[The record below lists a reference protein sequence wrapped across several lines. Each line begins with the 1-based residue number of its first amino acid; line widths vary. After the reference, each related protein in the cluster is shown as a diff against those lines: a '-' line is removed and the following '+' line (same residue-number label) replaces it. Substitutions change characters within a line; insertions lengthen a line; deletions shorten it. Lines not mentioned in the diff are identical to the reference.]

1 MLSDCNPAD
10 LESLVIVGDKSTS
23 SSVLDQ
29 RSSKMC
35 IRGSKNNSSIHIRVL
50 IHHALE
56 FTLSLFSCPKT
67 NSLSGFGG

>member
-50 IHHALE
+50 IHHALK
-56 FTLSLFSCPKT
+56 FPLSFLCSSKP
-67 NSLSGFGG
+67 NSLSGFCG